1 MQELISALASRTG
14 KPQTEAKAF
23 LEPIT
28 ATVRDVLKKAIKSGN
43 VSVVL
48 IVLIVNVKHNIYNEL
63 MS

>member
-28 ATVRDVLKKAIKSGN
+28 DTVRDVLKKGDKIR
-43 VSVVL
+43 
-48 IVLIVNVKHNIYNEL
+48 
-63 MS
+63 